1 MSITVAASRLGTSA
15 FSDMSPVELRP
26 QWQKEDAER
35 VIRAVYRQVLGN
47 DYIMS
52 SERLVSA
59 ESLLCNGY
67 ITVRDFVRSV
77 AKSELYKQKFFYPHF
92 QTRVIE
98 LNIKHLL
105 GRAPIDESEVIE
117 HLDRYENEGY
127 DADIDSYI
135 DSAEYD
141 ANFGDNIVPYY
152 RGFDY
157 QVGNRTVGFTRMFRL
172 YRGYANSDRA
182 QVERKSSRLAVELG
196 RNSVSAIVAPS
207 GIDGAGWAYRDSVKG
222 QTPNTAL
229 GGSVADGPNAGG
241 RMYRVEVAGMVAA
254 GYPKVRRSS
263 RAFLVPYEQL
273 SNKLQQISKLGG
285 KVASITPA

>member
-26 QWQKEDAER
+26 QSQREDVQQ

-47 DYIMS
+47 DYLMS
-52 SERLVSA
+52 SERLVGA
-59 ESLLCNGY
+59 ESLLTNGY

-117 HLDRYENEGY
+117 HLNRYENEGY

-141 ANFGDNIVPYY
+141 ANFGDNVVPYY

-157 QVGNRTVGFTRMFRL
+157 QAGNRTVGFTRMFRL

-182 QVERKSSRLAVELG
+182 QVERKTTRLAGELG

-207 GIDGAGWAYRDSVKG
+207 GIDGGGWAYRDSIKG
-222 QTPNTAL
+222 QTPNIAL
-229 GGSVADGPNAGG
+229 GGSTPYGPNAAG
-241 RMYRVEVAGMVAA
+241 RIYRMEVAGMVTP
-254 GYPKVRRSS
+254 GYPSVRRSS

-273 SNKLQQISKLGG
+273 LTKMLQVKKLGG
-285 KVASITPA
+285 RIASITPA

>member
-1 MSITVAASRLGTSA
+1 
-15 FSDMSPVELRP
+15 MSPVELRP
-26 QWQKEDAER
+26 QWQKEDAEQ

-47 DYIMS
+47 DYLMA
-52 SERLVSA
+52 SERLVGA
-59 ESLLCNGY
+59 ESLLMNGY

-77 AKSELYKQKFFYPHF
+77 AKSELYKTKFFYPHF

-135 DSAEYD
+135 DSAEYE
-141 ANFGDNIVPYY
+141 ANFGDNVVPYY

-157 QVGNRTVGFTRMFRL
+157 QAGNRTVGFTRMFRL
-172 YRGYANSDRA
+172 YRGYANSDRG
-182 QVERKSSRLAVELG
+182 QVERKSSRLATELG

-207 GIDGAGWAYRDSVKG
+207 GVDGGGWAYRDSAKG
-222 QTPNTAL
+222 QTPNVAL
-229 GGSVADGPNAGG
+229 GGSTPYGTNAAG
-241 RMYRVEVAGMVAA
+241 RIYRMEVAGMVSP
-254 GYPKVRRSS
+254 GYPSVRRSS

-273 SNKLQQISKLGG
+273 LTKMLQVKKLGG
-285 KVASITPA
+285 RIASITPA